1 MPTFTSLSLP
11 GFRWVY
17 CCRLKTLS
25 TFFCSIQSIVKDNTF
40 SKKNIF
46 SFNSLLVSVIILIRP
61 LIKSRDITKEFV
73 VWKLQIVVA
82 FSVSE
87 GTNFEVDTIS
97 IILSYLYHVGNVKQ
111 KLFTVNLQHA
121 KPCKQNVMWNLDYA
135 AITKFLKECFRPNAC
150 SK

>member
-46 SFNSLLVSVIILIRP
+46 FFQLIAG
-61 LIKSRDITKEFV
+61 LGYNFDSASHQITWHNKEFV

-111 KLFTVNLQHA
+111 KLFTVNLQHV